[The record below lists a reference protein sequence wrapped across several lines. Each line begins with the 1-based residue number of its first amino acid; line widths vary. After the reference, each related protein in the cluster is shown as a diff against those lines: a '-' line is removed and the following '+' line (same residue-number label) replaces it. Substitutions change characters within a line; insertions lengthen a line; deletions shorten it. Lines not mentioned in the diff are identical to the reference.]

1 MHSCNGSEGCRL
13 GYYREAD
20 DKGGSFRVQ
29 VVVTNNFAAMFV
41 DNAIANAEAQ
51 TSTLADVF
59 GGEERIEN
67 TFGIGDAYAVI
78 AKRNFR
84 KCVGAG
90 AYDLN
95 AGGPRGFAD
104 SVVSVV
110 QDVEK
115 YLLQLVGISD
125 DQGQGLVEAFDHL
138 NAVADEIVRAQVHGA
153 LQDGVELHG
162 LALRRHLAG
171 KAEQVLHDLLGA
183 LRFLQNHAQIA
194 AGAIGE
200 FGVFHQEVGESED
213 GGEGI
218 VDFVGDAGDQLSDG
232 RHFLGVQQLG
242 AQQGGVGD
250 VGHDHHDAAHAAVF
264 AADGAEIDG
273 ELGAAAVA
281 ANQGQI
287 EVIDLLPAGH
297 GGQRFA
303 QRGAACRSAE
313 IGQGVRQDLVLLK
326 AETAPA
332 PVGITDDAIG
342 VGDQNQALGMVE
354 DFAGEIALFLQLG
367 LRISEAGDI
376 EHEATVLQDVAGR
389 IAHRKTV
396 HEYVDGRSI
405 LAPQN

>member
-153 LQDGVELHG
+153 LQDGVELNR

-183 LRFLQNHAQIA
+183 LRFLQNHPQIA
-194 AGAIGE
+194 ARAFRE
-200 FGVFHQEVGESED
+200 FGVFHQEIGESED

-232 RHFLGVQQLG
+232 SHLLGVHQLG
-242 AQQGGVGD
+242 AQHSGVGD
-250 VGHDHHDAAHAAVF
+250 VGHHYDDAAHAAVF
-264 AADGAEIDG
+264 AADGAQIDG
-273 ELGAAAVA
+273 ELAVDTVA

-287 EVIDLLPAGH
+287 EVIDLLAAGNRCQH
-297 GGQRFA
+297 FA
-303 QRGAACRSAE
+303 ECGAAGRDAQV
-313 IGQGVRQDLVLLK
+313 GQGMAEDLVLLK

-332 PVGITDDAIG
+332 AVG
-342 VGDQNQALGMVE
+342 
-354 DFAGEIALFLQLG
+354 
-367 LRISEAGDI
+367 
-376 EHEATVLQDVAGR
+376 
-389 IAHRKTV
+389 
-396 HEYVDGRSI
+396 
-405 LAPQN
+405 